1 MAKGLFQ
8 NVRYKGTIGGVTYRV
23 VNGEYIASN
32 KSSLSKETV
41 ANSPAF
47 ENTRKLNSEFRGVAY
62 FSKALQNEFL
72 RAISSRP
79 GNKAALKTYL
89 YPEIVK
95 LAREGMSKSTAQVF
109 GERSIL
115 SSNLVGA
122 FDGFQPTKERFEDYA
137 SLQYEIQDAEP
148 EGNGQKNLLISPFA
162 PANAFRA
169 PQGATG
175 YMLLGIG
182 VYVPNY
188 VFNANT
194 QTYEPVS
201 NNTDNPVAVGSEGVI
216 AYGDVNQTTNV
227 QPEAQYIDPI
237 SWEDG
242 TRGLYMVGIGVI
254 FTKEVGGQTIGLREG
269 LTARIIKTYS
279 WQ

>member
-41 ANSPAF
+41 SNSPAF
-47 ENTRKLNSEFRGVAY
+47 ANTRKLNNEFKGCAF
-62 FSKALQNEFL
+62 FSKALQNELL
-72 RAISSRP
+72 RTISSAP
-79 GNKAALKTYL
+79 GNKSAVKTYL

-115 SSNLVGA
+115 SSNLVGT

-137 SLQYEIQDAEP
+137 SITSTIVNSEL
-148 EGNGQKNLLISPFA
+148 EGDGQKNLRVSSFV
-162 PANAFRA
+162 PASAFRA
-169 PQGATG
+169 PAGATG
-175 YMLLGIG
+175 YMLVGVG

-194 QTYEPVS
+194 QTYEPIS
-201 NNTDNPVAVGSEGVI
+201 NNVDNPTAVASQGVI
-216 AYGDVNQTTNV
+216 SYGELSSTTPV
-227 QPEAQYIDPI
+227 DPEDEYIDPI
-237 SWEDG
+237 SWVDG
-242 TRGLYMVGIGVI
+242 TVGLYMVGIGVI
-254 FTKEVGGQTIGLREG
+254 FTKQVGTQIVGLREG
-269 LTARIIKTYS
+269 LTMKIIKTYS
-279 WQ
+279 WV

>member
-41 ANSPAF
+41 QNSPAF

-72 RAISSRP
+72 RAVLSAS

-95 LAREGMSKSTAQVF
+95 IARKGMSKSTAQIF

-137 SLQYEIQDAEP
+137 SIGYEITDALP
-148 EGNGQKNLLISPFA
+148 EGNGQKNLEVSPFV

-175 YMLLGIG
+175 YILFGMG

-188 VFNANT
+188 VFDANT
-194 QTYEPVS
+194 QNYEPNS
-201 NNTDNPVAVGSEGVI
+201 NNPDNPVAVGSVGI
-216 AYGDVNQTTNV
+216 ISSGLVNSTSSV
-227 QPEAQYIDPI
+227 SPEAQYIDPI

-242 TRGLYMVGIGVI
+242 TKGLYMVGIGVM
-254 FTKEVGGQTIGLREG
+254 FTKSVGSQVIALREG
-269 LTARIIKTYS
+269 LTASIIKTYS
-279 WQ
+279 WE

>member
-41 ANSPAF
+41 ENSPAF
-47 ENTRKLNSEFRGVAY
+47 ANTRKLNSEFKGCAF
-62 FSKALQNEFL
+62 FSKALQNEFS
-72 RAISSRP
+72 RIVSSRP

-115 SSNLVGA
+115 SSNLVGT

-137 SLQYEIQDAEP
+137 SVQYSITDAEP
-148 EGNGQKNLLISPFA
+148 EGNGQKNIVVTNFI
-162 PANAFRA
+162 PANALNA
-169 PQGATG
+169 PAGATG
-175 YMLLGIG
+175 FLLIGIG
-182 VYVPNY
+182 MYIPNY
-188 VFNANT
+188 VFNADT

-201 NNTDNPVAVGSEGVI
+201 NNTDNPVAIGSYGVI
-216 AYGDVNQTTNV
+216 TAGSVSSTEELTIE
-227 QPEAQYIDPI
+227 PEYIDPI
-237 SWEDG
+237 SWENG
-242 TRGLYMVGIGVI
+242 TQGLYMVGIGVI
-254 FTKEVGGQTIGLREG
+254 FTKQVGNQVVGLREG
-269 LTARIIKTYS
+269 LTAKILKSYS
-279 WQ
+279 WV

>member
-41 ANSPAF
+41 SNSPAF

-62 FSKALQNEFL
+62 FSKALQNEML
-72 RAISSRP
+72 RTISARP

-137 SLQYEIQDAEP
+137 SVQYSIQDTEL
-148 EGNGQKNLLISPFA
+148 EGDGQKNLLISPFA

-201 NNTDNPVAVGSEGVI
+201 NNVDYPNAVASSGVI
-216 AYGDVNQTTNV
+216 AAGDLSQTTNV

-242 TRGLYMVGIGVI
+242 TQGLYMVGIGVI
-254 FTKEVGGQTIGLREG
+254 FTKEVGGQVIGLREG

>member
-8 NVRYKGTIGGVTYRV
+8 NVRYKGTVGGVTYRV

-47 ENTRKLNSEFRGVAY
+47 ANTRKLNSEFRGVAY

-72 RAISSRP
+72 RIVSSRP

-115 SSNLVGA
+115 SSNLVGT

-137 SLQYEIQDAEP
+137 SVNYTISDAEP
-148 EGNGQKNLLISPFA
+148 VGNGQKNLEVSPFV
-162 PANAFRA
+162 PANTFNA
-169 PQGATG
+169 PEGATG
-175 YMLLGIG
+175 YMLIGVG

-188 VFNANT
+188 VFNVDT
-194 QTYEPVS
+194 QKYEPVS
-201 NNTDNPVAVGSEGVI
+201 NNVDYPTAIGSFGVI
-216 AYGDVNQTTNV
+216 EAGDVNSTEKIS
-227 QPEAQYIDPI
+227 PEVEYIDPI

-242 TRGLYMVGIGVI
+242 TKGLYMVGIGVI
-254 FTKEVGGQTIGLREG
+254 FTKQVGSQVIGLREG
-269 LTARIIKTYS
+269 LTMKILKSYS
-279 WQ
+279 WA

>member
-41 ANSPAF
+41 SNSPAF

-62 FSKALQNEFL
+62 FSKALQNEL
-72 RAISSRP
+72 SRTISARP

-137 SLQYEIQDAEP
+137 SVQYTISNTEL
-148 EGNGQKNLLISPFA
+148 EGDGQKNLSVSAFI

-169 PQGATG
+169 PEGATG
-175 YMLLGIG
+175 FMLIGLG

-188 VFNANT
+188 VFNAGT

-201 NNTDNPVAVGSEGVI
+201 NNVDYPTAVASEGVI
-216 AYGDVNQTTNV
+216 ASGLVSSTERV
-227 QPEAQYIDPI
+227 EPEIEYIDPI
-237 SWEDG
+237 SWVDG

-254 FTKEVGGQTIGLREG
+254 FTKQVGNQVVGLREG
-269 LTARIIKTYS
+269 LTAKILKTYS
-279 WQ
+279 WA

>member
-32 KSSLSKETV
+32 KSSLSKDAVE
-41 ANSPAF
+41 NSPAF
-47 ENTRKLNSEFRGVAY
+47 ANTRKLNSEFKGVAY

-72 RAISSRP
+72 RIVSARP
-79 GNKAALKTYL
+79 GNKSALKTYL

-95 LAREGMSKSTAQVF
+95 LAREGMSKSTAQIF

-115 SSNLVGA
+115 SANLTGI

-137 SLQYEIQDAEP
+137 SLQYEIQDSEIA
-148 EGNGQKNLLISPFA
+148 GDGQKNLLVSPFG
-162 PANAFRA
+162 PANAFNA
-169 PQGATG
+169 PAGATG
-175 YMLLGIG
+175 YMLIGIG

-188 VFNANT
+188 VFNSDT
-194 QTYEPVS
+194 QKYEPVS
-201 NNTDNPVAVGSEGVI
+201 NNVDYPTAVGS
-216 AYGDVNQTTNV
+216 YGIISAGDLSQTTTV
-227 QPEAQYIDPI
+227 QSEAQYIDPI

-242 TRGLYMVGIGVI
+242 TTGLYMVGIGVI
-254 FTKEVGGQTIGLREG
+254 FTKQVGSQVVGLREG
-269 LTARIIKTYS
+269 LTAKIIKTYS

>member
-8 NVRYKGTIGGVTYRV
+8 NVRYKGTVGGVTYRV

-41 ANSPAF
+41 QNSPAF

-72 RAISSRP
+72 RIISSRP
-79 GNKAALKTYL
+79 GNKSAAKTYL

-115 SSNLVGA
+115 SSNLVGV
-122 FDGFQPTKERFEDYA
+122 FDNFQPTKERFEDYA
-137 SLQYEIQDAEP
+137 SLNYEIQDAEP
-148 EGNGQKNLLISPFA
+148 EGNGQKNLLVSPFG

-169 PQGATG
+169 PEGATG

-194 QTYEPVS
+194 QKYEPVS
-201 NNTDNPVAVGSEGVI
+201 NNVDYPVAIGSAGVI
-216 AYGDVNQTTNV
+216 SAGDLSQTTTV

-242 TRGLYMVGIGVI
+242 TVGLYMVGIGVV
-254 FTKEVGGQTIGLREG
+254 FTKTVGSQVIGLREG
-269 LTARIIKTYS
+269 LTAKIIKTYS

>member
-41 ANSPAF
+41 KNSPAF

-62 FSKALQNEFL
+62 FAKALQNELL
-72 RAISSRP
+72 RSISSRP

-95 LAREGMSKSTAQVF
+95 LAREGMSKSTAQIF

-115 SSNLVGA
+115 SANLVGA

-137 SLQYEIQDAEP
+137 SIFPVITDAEP
-148 EGNGQKNLLISPFA
+148 EGNGQKNLRVQSFT

-169 PQGATG
+169 PEGATG
-175 YMLLGIG
+175 YMLLSLG

-188 VFNANT
+188 VFNSDT

-201 NNTDNPVAVGSEGVI
+201 NNVDYPNAVASMGVI
-216 AYGDVNQTTNV
+216 SSGELSSTV
-227 QPEAQYIDPI
+227 QVTPEEQYVDPI
-237 SWEDG
+237 SWEAG
-242 TRGLYMVGIGVI
+242 TVGLYMVGIGVL
-254 FTKEVGGQTIGLREG
+254 FTKQVGGQVIGLREG
-269 LTARIIKTYS
+269 QTAKIIKSYS
-279 WQ
+279 WV

>member
-23 VNGEYIASN
+23 VNGDYIASN

-41 ANSPAF
+41 QNSPAF

-72 RAISSRP
+72 RAVLSAS
-79 GNKAALKTYL
+79 GNKSALKTYL

-95 LAREGMSKSTAQVF
+95 IARKGMSKSTAQIF

-137 SLQYEIQDAEP
+137 SIGYEITDALP
-148 EGNGQKNLLISPFA
+148 EGNGQKNLEVLPFA

-175 YMLLGIG
+175 YILFGMG

-188 VFNANT
+188 VFDANT
-194 QTYEPVS
+194 QNYEPSS
-201 NNTDNPVAVGSEGVI
+201 NNSDNPVAVGSVGI
-216 AYGDVNQTTNV
+216 ISSGLVNSTTSV
-227 QPEAQYIDPI
+227 SPEAQYIDPI

-242 TRGLYMVGIGVI
+242 TTGLYMVGIGVM
-254 FTKEVGGQTIGLREG
+254 FTKSVGSQVVALREG
-269 LTARIIKTYS
+269 LTARIISTYS
-279 WQ
+279 WV